1 MSQLLKML
9 QATYIEAASPL
20 VDVLRKK
27 TEDIQAL
34 GDVQTF
40 IKERLTKLQSDSN
53 VHEFLTDVHNN
64 VVKEKARL
72 IKDFQ
77 DKRGRALDVVSETL
91 PSLDKFYAKLE
102 RSDVTSAY
110 YREVVAYHIQDFV
123 RSLYQAVGNKRY
135 MQGVEQAFERCEFTP
150 QELSDLRY
158 LANDIRELSQAQ
170 YNNKKQPW
178 KMGF

>member
-9 QATYIEAASPL
+9 QATYVEAASPL

-27 TEDIQAL
+27 TEDIVAL
-34 GDVQTF
+34 GDVQNF
-40 IKERLTKLQSDSN
+40 VKSRLAQLHSDSK
-53 VHEFLTDVHNN
+53 VHEFLAGIHDD
-64 VVKEKARL
+64 VVKEKTRL

-77 DKRGRALDVVSETL
+77 DKRSRALDVVSEAL

-110 YREVVAYHIQDFV
+110 YQEVVAYHVQDFV
-123 RSLYQAVGNKRY
+123 RTLYVAVGNKRY

-170 YNNKKQPW
+170 HHNKKQPW